1 MKVVKES
8 RIHGGKGQS
17 HLKIAVVVPC
27 FRVTNSLSTVLT
39 AIGPEVDTIY
49 CVDDDC
55 PDGSGKIA
63 EEMAKKDSRVNV
75 LYHDHNRGV
84 GAAMVTGYKAAIDQK
99 TDIIIKVDGDGQMD
113 PSMIPRLIA
122 PLLDNNADYVKG
134 NRFYWLDSLRTMP
147 MVRLIGNAG
156 LSFLSKIS
164 SGYWNLFDPTNGFT
178 AIHRTILEVLPL
190 DKLHDRYFFESD
202 MLFRLNVLQAVVVD
216 VPMDSY
222 YGDERSN
229 LNIKKALLIF
239 PWLHLRCF
247 IKRLFY
253 NYFLRNFSIASIN
266 LVLGVGMLV
275 FGLGFGAIKWSESL
289 ITGLDA
295 TPGTVMLAGLPM
307 IIGTQLILS
316 FLAYDIEHVPS
327 IPIHPRLPNYDG
339 KG

>member
-1 MKVVKES
+1 V
-8 RIHGGKGQS
+8 
-17 HLKIAVVVPC
+17 
-27 FRVTNSLSTVLT
+27 
-39 AIGPEVDTIY
+39 
-49 CVDDDC
+49 
-55 PDGSGKIA
+55 
-63 EEMAKKDSRVNV
+63 
-75 LYHDHNRGV
+75 
-84 GAAMVTGYKAAIDQK
+84 
-99 TDIIIKVDGDGQMD
+99 
-113 PSMIPRLIA
+113 
-122 PLLDNNADYVKG
+122 DNNADHVKG

-164 SGYWNLFDPTNGFT
+164 SGYWNLFDPTNDFT
-178 AIHRTILEVLPL
+178 AIHRIILEVLPL

-239 PWLHLRCF
+239 TWLHLRCF

-275 FGLGFGAIKWSESL
+275 FGLGFGAIKWSENL

-295 TPGTVMLAGLPM
+295 TPGTVMLAGLTM